1 MTEFT
6 RQHQTLEQFS
16 LSERSIGL
24 AETLSP
30 LAGVLL
36 GKTRLDWLYGL
47 MGGQPQ
53 TVPQFWLS

>member
-16 LSERSIGL
+16 LSEHSIGL

-47 MGGQPQ
+47 MGAQPK
-53 TVPQFWLS
+53 TVPQF

>member
-1 MTEFT
+1 V
-6 RQHQTLEQFS
+6 
-16 LSERSIGL
+16 L

-36 GKTRLDWLYGL
+36 GKTSLDWLYGL

-53 TVPQFWLS
+53 TVPQFWQS